1 MPADKV
7 IGQAI
12 VFQKILRQF
21 KRREARSIRPPV
33 FQFHGN
39 NMCRRYLPHRLPPHR
54 LFQAAGQQRRQQD
67 FQHISWEERQY
78 AVAQADP
85 QAVSRKHHEPHR
97 PQNVAHR
104 HAHGHGRA
112 QPQVPFTPPL
122 PKRRRQKCR
131 QHIAYDI
138 SARITKERAH
148 SRLEP
153 GKYRYTHQ
161 SQQHIHPH
169 RKQRAYGPQ
178 QPATQHHCKNG
189 QVDGNEWQRNLYL

>member
-12 VFQKILRQF
+12 VFQKIFLPIQ
-21 KRREARSIRPPV
+21 KTGSA
-33 FQFHGN
+33 FHTAS
-39 NMCRRYLPHRLPPHR
+39 R
-54 LFQAAGQQRRQQD
+54 LFSFMGITCAGGISPTVYR
-67 FQHISWEERQY
+67 HISWEERQH

-97 PQNVAHR
+97 PKNVAHR

-122 PKRRRQKCR
+122 PKHRRQKCR
-131 QHIAYDI
+131 QHRAYDI
-138 SARITKERAH
+138 SARVAKERAH
-148 SRLEP
+148 PRLEP

-178 QPATQHHCKNG
+178 QPATQHHRKNG
-189 QVDGNEWQRNLYL
+189 QVDGDEWQRNLYL